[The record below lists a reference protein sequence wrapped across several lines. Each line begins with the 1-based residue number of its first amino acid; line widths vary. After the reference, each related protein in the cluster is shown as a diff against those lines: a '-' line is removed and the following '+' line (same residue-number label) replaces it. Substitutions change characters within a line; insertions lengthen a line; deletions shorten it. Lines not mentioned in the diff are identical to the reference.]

1 MGEGARSSGF
11 PGRRGR
17 GPALR
22 DAAAEVAMRRLQE
35 SSARLDHRHVSPL
48 VLQKSERP
56 GQREGQKEEAGWKG
70 KEGRR
75 GGEWKVGRQGKRM
88 IRRGMII
95 ETRSKF
101 YSGKFKAESVSYSIR

>member
-22 DAAAEVAMRRLQE
+22 DAATEVAMRRLQE

-101 YSGKFKAESVSYSIR
+101 YSGKFKVESV